1 MALVVRVMLAFMLVV
16 LGAVMWMPFL
26 VSAVEAM
33 VMAIGAAVMCLA
45 TMLACLRRLLAFRI
59 RVGCRTAASVTF
71 AAALAVEARLGCV
84 AADVADGVLLLGQR
98 EDVRI
103 AAGLRGAAFGVVL
116 LMLFL
121 VGVMTCATHD

>member
-1 MALVVRVMLAFMLVV
+1 MLAFMLVV

-45 TMLACLRRLLAFRI
+45 TMLAGFGRLLAFRI

-71 AAALAVEARLGCV
+71 AAALAVEARLGCM
-84 AADVADGVLLLGQR
+84 AADMADGVLLLGQR
-98 EDVRI
+98 EDMRI
-103 AAGLRGAAFGVVL
+103 AAGLRGAALGVVL
-116 LMLFL
+116 LMFFMMSL
-121 VGVMTCATHD
+121 VPCT